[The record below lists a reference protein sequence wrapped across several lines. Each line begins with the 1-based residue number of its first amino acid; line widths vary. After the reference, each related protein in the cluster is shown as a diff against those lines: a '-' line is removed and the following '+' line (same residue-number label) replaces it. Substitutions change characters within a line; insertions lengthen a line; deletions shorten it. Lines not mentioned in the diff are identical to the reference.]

1 MKSGESELPEFRQR
15 SEVTLSGPGSDN
27 FAREPIRAVTAH
39 SESCDS
45 PLLCWRRQKRP
56 DPIWNGILIGALAG
70 AAYPFWYFNKG
81 YETGESLRENVGG
94 VGAVVGVCV
103 GAWIDRRVRGEK
115 VICERPGRRAM
126 LVTPA
131 FSGRRVSVHVSF
143 RIRD

>member
-1 MKSGESELPEFRQR
+1 M
-15 SEVTLSGPGSDN
+15 
-27 FAREPIRAVTAH
+27 
-39 SESCDS
+39 
-45 PLLCWRRQKRP
+45 LCWRRQKRP
-56 DPIWNGILIGALAG
+56 DPIWNGILIGAWAG

-103 GAWIDRRVRGEK
+103 GAWIDRRVRGKK
-115 VICERPGRRAM
+115 VIYERPGGRAM